1 MEEIMAII
9 VSKNGHEAH
18 KVERSTFDKE
28 DDLQRYLRDNPEA
41 LPIDQIRD
49 GASLVVLAREYTTE
63 SGPIDILAADDKGKL
78 YIIETKLYR
87 NQDKRKVVAQVLD
100 YGAALWR
107 HSSDFN
113 EFRADLSE
121 QVQRQWNASLEDQ
134 IAARFSTDETGTE
147 ALLSAMKECLEHG
160 KFAFMVLMD
169 QVDDRLRDLISY
181 VNTNSNFQVYAVELE
196 YYQHDSYEIL
206 MPHVYGAEV
215 KTPDSESK
223 GPAPEWT
230 EERFFT
236 ELTGTNPKAAEVA
249 HRLLAWLNEH
259 ADKVEWHGGTTMGSL
274 VPQVYRN
281 GILNSLSAVYTYG
294 KVELYF
300 QYLTGKAPFLEAEG
314 REELRHRAETLLRKP
329 VTDDMLT
336 KRPNIPLIDFSS
348 PEDFARLTDF
358 FDWLIHRVKES

>member
-1 MEEIMAII
+1 MAII

-63 SGPIDILAADDKGKL
+63 SGPIDILAADDKGRL

-87 NQDKRKVVAQVLD
+87 NLDKRKVVAQVLD

-121 QVQRQWNASLEDQ
+121 QVQRQWGTNLEDQ

-147 ALLSAMKECLEHG
+147 ALLSAMKECLEDG

-215 KTPDSESK
+215 KTSGSE
-223 GPAPEWT
+223 PAIPNPNWT
-230 EERFFT
+230 EERFFE
-236 ELTGTNPKAAEVA
+236 ELTGANPKAAEVA
-249 HRLLAWLNEH
+249 HQLLAWFSEH
-259 ADKVEWHGGTTMGSL
+259 ADRVGWGSGATTGSFISGANRGGTI
-274 VPQVYRN
+274 N
-281 GILNSLSAVYTYG
+281 WLSAVWTYG
-294 KVELYF
+294 KIEFYF
-300 QYLTGKAPFLEAEG
+300 QWITRKEPFLEAEG
-314 REELRHRAETLLRKP
+314 REELRHRAETLLGNP
-329 VTDDMLT
+329 VTDDMLA
-336 KRPNIPLIDFSS
+336 KRPNVPLVDFSK

-358 FDWLIHRVKES
+358 FDWLIHRVREP

>member
-1 MEEIMAII
+1 MAII

-41 LPIDQIRD
+41 LPVDQIRD
-49 GASLVVLAREYTTE
+49 GASLVVLAREYATE
-63 SGPIDILAADDKGKL
+63 SGPIDILAADDQGRL
-78 YIIETKLYR
+78 YIVETKLYR
-87 NQDKRKVVAQVLD
+87 NPDKRKVVAQVLD

-121 QVQRQWNASLEDQ
+121 QVQRQWGTSLEDQ
-134 IAARFSTDETGTE
+134 VAARFSLDETGTE
-147 ALLSAMKECLEHG
+147 ALLSAMKECLEDG

-223 GPAPEWT
+223 IPAPEWT
-230 EERFFT
+230 EERFFE

-249 HRLLAWLNEH
+249 HRLLAWFSEH
-259 ADKVEWHGGTTMGSL
+259 VDRVEWGSGTVIGSFI
-274 VPQVYRN
+274 PGISRN
-281 GILNSLSAVYTYG
+281 GAMNWLSAVWTNG
-294 KVELYF
+294 KIEFYF
-300 QYLTGKAPFLEAEG
+300 QWLTRKAPFLDAEG
-314 REELRHRAETLLRKP
+314 REELRQRAKTLLQTP
-329 VTDDMLT
+329 VTDDMLAR
-336 KRPNIPLIDFSS
+336 RPNIPLIDFST
-348 PEDFARLTDF
+348 PDAFARLTDF
-358 FDWLIHRVKES
+358 FDWLIHRIREP

>member
-1 MEEIMAII
+1 MAII

-49 GASLVVLAREYTTE
+49 GASLVVLAREYATE
-63 SGPIDILAADDKGKL
+63 SGPIDILAADDQGRL

-87 NQDKRKVVAQVLD
+87 NPDKRKVVAQVLD

-113 EFRADLSE
+113 EFSADLSE

-134 IAARFSTDETGTE
+134 IAARFSIDETGTE
-147 ALLSAMKECLEHG
+147 VLLSAMKECLEHG

-169 QVDDRLRDLISY
+169 QVDDQLRDLISY

-196 YYQHDSYEIL
+196 YYRHDSYEIL

-215 KTPDSESK
+215 KTLDSESK
-223 GPAPEWT
+223 ASAPEWT
-230 EERFFT
+230 EERFFE

-249 HRLLAWLNEH
+249 HRLLAWFGEH
-259 ADKVEWHGGTTMGSL
+259 ADKVGWGSGATTGSFVSGANRGGAI
-274 VPQVYRN
+274 N
-281 GILNSLSAVYTYG
+281 WLSAVWTYG
-294 KVELYF
+294 KIEFYF
-300 QYLTGKAPFLEAEG
+300 QWMTRKEPFLETEG
-314 REELRHRAETLLRKP
+314 REELRHRAETLLGTL
-329 VTDDMLT
+329 VTDDMLAR
-336 KRPNIPLIDFSS
+336 RPNIPLVDFAE

-358 FDWLIHRVKES
+358 FDWLIHRVREL

>member
-1 MEEIMAII
+1 MAII

-63 SGPIDILAADDKGKL
+63 SGPIDILAADDQGRL
-78 YIIETKLYR
+78 FIIETKLYR
-87 NQDKRKVVAQVLD
+87 NPDKRKVVAQVLD

-107 HSSDFN
+107 HSSDFS

-121 QVQRQWNASLEDQ
+121 QVQRQCGMSLEDQ

-147 ALLSAMKECLEHG
+147 AVFSAMKECLEHG

-215 KTPDSESK
+215 KTPDNEFK

-230 EERFFT
+230 EERFFDRLSDADPNT
-236 ELTGTNPKAAEVA
+236 ANVA
-249 HRLLAWLNEH
+249 HRLLAWLKEH
-259 ADKVEWHGGTTMGSL
+259 ADNVLWRGGRSMGSF

-281 GILNSLSAVYTYG
+281 GILTSLSAVYTYG

-300 QYLTGKAPFLEAEG
+300 EYLTDKAPFLETEK
-314 REELRHRAETLLRKP
+314 REELRHRAETLLGKP
-329 VTDDMLT
+329 VTDDMLA
-336 KRPNIPLIDFSS
+336 KRPNIPLVDFSK

-358 FDWLIHRVKES
+358 FDWLIHRIKEL

>member
-1 MEEIMAII
+1 MAII

-18 KVERSTFDKE
+18 KVERSMFEKE
-28 DDLQRYLRDNPEA
+28 DDLQLYLRNNPEA
-41 LPIDQIRD
+41 LPVDQIRE
-49 GASLVVLAREYTTE
+49 GASLVVLAREYPTE
-63 SGPIDILAADDKGKL
+63 SGPIDILAADDQGRL
-78 YIIETKLYR
+78 YVIETKLYR
-87 NQDKRKVVAQVLD
+87 NSDKRKVVAQVLD

-113 EFRADLSE
+113 EFRTELSRQVEHQAD
-121 QVQRQWNASLEDQ
+121 VSLEEQ
-134 IAARFSTDETGTE
+134 IRARFNTDEAATE
-147 ALLSAMKECLEHG
+147 ALLSTMKECLEDG

-223 GPAPEWT
+223 ASVPEWT
-230 EERFFT
+230 EERFFE

-249 HRLLAWLNEH
+249 HRLLAWFSEH
-259 ADKVEWHGGTTMGSL
+259 ADRVGWGSGATTGSFISGANRGGAI
-274 VPQVYRN
+274 N
-281 GILNSLSAVYTYG
+281 WLSAVWTYG
-294 KVELYF
+294 KIEFYF
-300 QYLTGKAPFLEAEG
+300 QWITRKEPFLEAEG
-314 REELRHRAETLLRKP
+314 REELRHRAETLLGKP
-329 VTDDMLT
+329 VTDDTLAR
-336 KRPNIPLIDFSS
+336 RPNIPLVDFSK

-358 FDWLIHRVKES
+358 FDWLIHRVREP